1 MSEETKAIGH
11 LLNTAFVYRGSL
23 LSGIYIA
30 DMLFPYVKKWIED
43 GSFEDQGSEA
53 ACCHFFVQLFA
64 SFGREAIFYAAVQ
77 SIAIEKHQIS
87 ETQLVGFLNHAKD
100 LILTQVQKN
109 KEAHNESEV

>member
-1 MSEETKAIGH
+1 MSDKTKAISN
-11 LLNTAFVYRGSL
+11 LLNTSFTYRGSL

-30 DMLFPYVKKWIED
+30 DMLFPYVKKWLED
-43 GSFEDQGSEA
+43 GEFEDKGSEA

-64 SFGREAIFYAAVQ
+64 SFGREAIFYAAIQ
-77 SIAIEKHQIS
+77 DIAAEKHQIS

-109 KEAHNESEV
+109 KESKDESQV